1 MERETA
7 SLLIKA
13 NRVLG
18 MRLVEAGLTTGEAM
32 EEANAIFIERARA
45 KELAKASLLRILLFE
60 KTVFPESRLLDYQL
74 ENFGIGA
81 VMPGSFRVDPALL
94 KEAPLELMRASWSV
108 PIDYY
113 EGQWFMAGAYYL
125 SDVVRTFWEERLGG
139 KVNWYV
145 SPMEELEA
153 AFESIEADALA
164 RAAQDSREGS

>member
-1 MERETA
+1 MERETG

-32 EEANAIFIERARA
+32 EEANATFIERARA

-60 KTVFPESRLLDYQL
+60 KAVLKESRLLDYQL

-94 KEAPLELMRASWSV
+94 KQTPLELMRASWSF

-125 SDVVRTFWEERLGG
+125 SDVVRTFWEERLGAR
-139 KVNWYV
+139 VNWYA

-153 AFESIEADALA
+153 AFQTIEADALE
-164 RAAQDSREGS
+164 RAAQDSREGA